1 MAAMAD
7 EIAII
12 GAGPAGLAAA
22 IQLQRFG
29 LQPLVFEKA
38 EMGGLLRNAN
48 WVENYPGF
56 PGGISG
62 PRLAQRIERQASRL
76 GVKVIFQ
83 EVKRLDFAAGQFRL
97 ETDVNHY
104 AATIAIVASGT
115 TARPIRDFA
124 IPAELRSRVFYEVWP
139 IQHLRD
145 QRIAII
151 GAGDAAFDYALN
163 LAKANYVFLLN
174 RDRQTHCLTLLYER
188 AAACPRIS
196 IHANRSVKALNPS
209 VGGIRLEWAEA
220 GSTGSLSVDYLIA
233 AIGRDPE
240 TGFFSHTV
248 AEQAGDLQ
256 RQGVLVFIGDVHNGM
271 YRQTAIAAGE
281 GLHAAMKIYHTLQE
295 KTA

>member
-1 MAAMAD
+1 MAD
-7 EIAII
+7 EVVII

-22 IQLQRFG
+22 MQLQRFG

-38 EMGGLLRNAN
+38 EAGGLLRNAN

-62 PRLAQRIERQASRL
+62 PRLAQRIGRQASRL
-76 GVKVIFQ
+76 GVKIIFQ
-83 EVKRLDFAAGQFRL
+83 EVRRLDYAAGQFML
-97 ETDVNHY
+97 ETDANHY
-104 AATIAIVASGT
+104 FATVAVVASGT
-115 TARPIRDFA
+115 TARPICDFT
-124 IPAELRSRVFYEVWP
+124 ISAELQSRVFYEVWP

-163 LAKANYVFLLN
+163 LAKANHVFLLN
-174 RDRQTHCLTLLYER
+174 RDRQTHCLPVLLER

-196 IHANRSVKALNPS
+196 IHASRAVKALKPQA
-209 VGGIRLEWAEA
+209 GGICLDWAEA

-240 TGFFSHTV
+240 TGFIPHQL
-248 AEQAGDLQ
+248 AKQAGGLQ
-256 RQGVLVFIGDVHNGM
+256 RQGLLVFIGDVHNGM
-271 YRQTAIAAGE
+271 NRQTAIATGE
-281 GLHAAMKIYHTLQE
+281 GLHAAMKIYCTLQE